1 MFFQNK
7 NKPCV
12 ILTKSKIMNM
22 DITTSLLGDVSNLID
37 RAKNHLSVQFNSI
50 QLYSSIVKLGNWL
63 QN

>member
-7 NKPCV
+7 NKPCA

-37 RAKNHLSVQFNSI
+37 RAKNQGMFKKVCQTEKKVIN
-50 QLYSSIVKLGNWL
+50 
-63 QN
+63 